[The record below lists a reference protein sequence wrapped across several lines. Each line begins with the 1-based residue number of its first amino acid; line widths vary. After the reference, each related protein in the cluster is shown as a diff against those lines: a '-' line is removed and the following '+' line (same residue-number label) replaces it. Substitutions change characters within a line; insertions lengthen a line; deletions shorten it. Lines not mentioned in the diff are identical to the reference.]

1 MLNNDGIL
9 AITTFDMN
17 AIYPKIKKHNYH
29 WIIPYHLFY
38 FSEKSLGKI
47 LLEKNLKIINRI
59 NDPRYVS
66 FEYLLEK
73 LILIFPSFKT
83 IWNLLNK
90 IQFLKK

>member
-1 MLNNDGIL
+1 MDNSISFIL
-9 AITTFDMN
+9 F
-17 AIYPKIKKHNYH
+17 
-29 WIIPYHLFY
+29 LR
-38 FSEKSLGKI
+38 KSLGKI

-90 IQFLKK
+90 IQFLKKMTIKIDLKDLKLFIVNKN